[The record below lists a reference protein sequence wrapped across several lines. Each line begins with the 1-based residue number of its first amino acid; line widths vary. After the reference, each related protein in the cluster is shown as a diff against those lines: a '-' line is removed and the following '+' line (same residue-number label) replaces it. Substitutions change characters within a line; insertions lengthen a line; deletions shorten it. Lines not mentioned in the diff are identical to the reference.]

1 MNVEGR
7 IRHKIGEIFCPL
19 RNNIYLWGNL
29 KYLITKMYQLK
40 IAPSIT
46 NREGEALERYLQDI
60 GRAEMISPE
69 EEVELSLRIQKGD
82 HTALTRLVRAN
93 LRFVVSVAKQ
103 YQSKGLGLIDIINE
117 GNVGLI
123 KAAQRFDPTRGFKFI
138 SYAVWWIRQSILQ
151 AITEKSRLV
160 RLPSNQ
166 EGLISKIKRYR
177 NQFMQQYQREPDAN
191 EISRAL
197 DIEEEKVVIAL
208 DTSFRPISMDAPI
221 SENDDT
227 AVIDLITSGDTS
239 AATDQKLESES
250 LSTQIGIALARL
262 PQREQRILRMSFGIA
277 EPERTLDEIAQRIG
291 LSKERVRQLKE
302 KAIRTLQLP
311 QSKNLLRSYV

>member
-1 MNVEGR
+1 
-7 IRHKIGEIFCPL
+7 
-19 RNNIYLWGNL
+19 
-29 KYLITKMYQLK
+29 MYQLK
-40 IAPSIT
+40 IAPTIT

-69 EEVELSLRIQKGD
+69 EEVELSMRIQRGD
-82 HTALTRLVRAN
+82 RLALSRLVNAN

-151 AITEKSRLV
+151 AISEKSRLV

-166 EGLISKIKRYR
+166 EGLISKIKKYR
-177 NQFMQQYQREPDAN
+177 NTFMQTYQREPDAN
-191 EISRAL
+191 EISAAL
-197 DIEEEKVVIAL
+197 NIEEEKVAVAL
-208 DTSFRPISMDAPI
+208 DTSFRPVSMDAPV

-227 AVIDLITSGDTS
+227 AIIDLITNNDTT
-239 AATDQKLESES
+239 TDRGLEVES
-250 LSTQIGIALARL
+250 LSTQLDIALSVL
-262 PQREQRILRMSFGIA
+262 PDREKQILKMSFGINQ
-277 EPERTLDEIAQRIG
+277 PERSLDEISHYIG

-302 KAIRTLQLP
+302 KAIKTLQLP
-311 QSKNLLRSYV
+311 QSKNLLRSYI

>member
-1 MNVEGR
+1 
-7 IRHKIGEIFCPL
+7 
-19 RNNIYLWGNL
+19 
-29 KYLITKMYQLK
+29 
-40 IAPSIT
+40 
-46 NREGEALERYLQDI
+46 
-60 GRAEMISPE
+60 
-69 EEVELSLRIQKGD
+69 
-82 HTALTRLVRAN
+82 VRAN

-177 NQFMQQYQREPDAN
+177 NKFMQQYQREPDAN

>member
-1 MNVEGR
+1 
-7 IRHKIGEIFCPL
+7 
-19 RNNIYLWGNL
+19 
-29 KYLITKMYQLK
+29 MYQLK

-69 EEVELSLRIQKGD
+69 EEVELSMKIQRGD
-82 HTALTRLVRAN
+82 NAALARLVRAN

-166 EGLISKIKRYR
+166 EGLMSKVKRFR
-177 NQFMQQYQREPDAN
+177 NNFMQENQREPNAQ
-191 EISRAL
+191 EIASAL
-197 DIEEEKVVIAL
+197 DIDEEKVMVIL
-208 DTSFRPISMDAPI
+208 DTSIRPISMDAPI

-227 AVIDLITSGDTS
+227 AIIDLIASNDS
-239 AATDQKLESES
+239 KESTDSELETQS
-250 LSTQIGIALARL
+250 LSTQLNIAISQL
-262 PQREQRILRMSFGIA
+262 PEREQNIIRMSFGIA
-277 EPERTLDEIAQRIG
+277 GPERTLDEIAQHIG

-302 KAIRTLQLP
+302 KAIKTLQLP
-311 QSKNLLRSYV
+311 QSRQFLRCYI

>member
-1 MNVEGR
+1 M
-7 IRHKIGEIFCPL
+7 

-29 KYLITKMYQLK
+29 KYLNTKMYQLK

-262 PQREQRILRMSFGIA
+262 PQREQRILRMSFGIS

>member
-1 MNVEGR
+1 
-7 IRHKIGEIFCPL
+7 
-19 RNNIYLWGNL
+19 
-29 KYLITKMYQLK
+29 MYQLK

-69 EEVELSLRIQKGD
+69 EEVELSMKIQRGD
-82 HTALTRLVRAN
+82 QMALSRLVRAN

-123 KAAQRFDPTRGFKFI
+123 KAAQRFDHTRGFKFI

-166 EGLISKIKRYR
+166 EGLMSKVKRFR
-177 NQFMQQYQREPDAN
+177 NHFMQENQREPNAQ
-191 EISRAL
+191 EIATAL
-197 DIEEEKVVIAL
+197 EVEEEKVDEKNDEKEVKPKIEYTEDLSGREIVIRGFG
-208 DTSFRPISMDAPI
+208 SNQESISKFIYDITHLSYLSNAEI
-221 SENDDT
+221 T
-227 AVIDLITSGDTS
+227 AIEEHKIED
-239 AATDQKLESES
+239 
-250 LSTQIGIALARL
+250 GIYN
-262 PQREQRILRMSFGIA
+262 IF
-277 EPERTLDEIAQRIG
+277 EIKVTGGVYR
-291 LSKERVRQLKE
+291 
-302 KAIRTLQLP
+302 
-311 QSKNLLRSYV
+311 

>member
-1 MNVEGR
+1 
-7 IRHKIGEIFCPL
+7 
-19 RNNIYLWGNL
+19 
-29 KYLITKMYQLK
+29 MYQLK

-69 EEVELSLRIQKGD
+69 EEVELSMKIQRGD
-82 HTALTRLVRAN
+82 QMALSRLVRAN

-123 KAAQRFDPTRGFKFI
+123 KAAQRFEHTRGFKFI

-166 EGLISKIKRYR
+166 EGLMSKVKRFR
-177 NQFMQQYQREPDAN
+177 NHFMQENQREPNAQ
-191 EISRAL
+191 EIATAL
-197 DIEEEKVVIAL
+197 EVEEEKVMLIL
-208 DTSFRPISMDAPI
+208 DTAIRPISMDAPI

-227 AVIDLITSGDTS
+227 AIIDLITSNDTKE
-239 AATDQKLESES
+239 ATDSELESES
-250 LSTQIGIALARL
+250 LSMQLSLALAQL
-262 PQREQRILRMSFGIA
+262 PEREQNILKMSFGIA
-277 EPERTLDEIAQRIG
+277 GPERTLDEIAGRIG

-311 QSKNLLRSYV
+311 QSKEILRSYI

>member
-1 MNVEGR
+1 
-7 IRHKIGEIFCPL
+7 
-19 RNNIYLWGNL
+19 
-29 KYLITKMYQLK
+29 MYQLK

-69 EEVELSLRIQKGD
+69 EEVELSIRIQRGD
-82 HTALTRLVRAN
+82 HHALTRLVRAN

-151 AITEKSRLV
+151 SISEKSRLV

-166 EGLISKIKRYR
+166 EGLISKIKKYR
-177 NQFMQQYQREPDAN
+177 NAFMQKHQREPNAN
-191 EISRAL
+191 EISVAL
-197 DIEEEKVVIAL
+197 DIEEDKVAIAL
-208 DTSFRPISMDAPI
+208 DTSVRPVSMDAPV

-227 AVIDLITSGDTS
+227 AIIDLITTNDVT
-239 AATDQKLESES
+239 TDRGLEVES
-250 LSTQIGIALARL
+250 LSTQLSIALSTL
-262 PQREQRILRMSFGIA
+262 PEREQQIIKMSFGINQ
-277 EPERTLDEIAQRIG
+277 PERSLDEISQHIG

-302 KAIRTLQLP
+302 KAIKTLQMP
-311 QSKNLLRSYV
+311 HTKTLLRSYI

>member
-1 MNVEGR
+1 
-7 IRHKIGEIFCPL
+7 
-19 RNNIYLWGNL
+19 
-29 KYLITKMYQLK
+29 MYQLK

-69 EEVELSLRIQKGD
+69 EEVELSIRIQRGD
-82 HTALTRLVRAN
+82 HHALTRLVRAN

-151 AITEKSRLV
+151 AISEKSRLV

-166 EGLISKIKRYR
+166 EGLISKIKKYR
-177 NQFMQQYQREPDAN
+177 NAFMQKHQREPNAN
-191 EISRAL
+191 EISVAL
-197 DIEEEKVVIAL
+197 DIEEDKVAIAL
-208 DTSFRPISMDAPI
+208 DTSVRPVSMDAPV

-227 AVIDLITSGDTS
+227 AIIDLITTNDVT
-239 AATDQKLESES
+239 TDRGLEVES
-250 LSTQIGIALARL
+250 LSTQLSIALSTL
-262 PQREQRILRMSFGIA
+262 PEREQQIIKMSFGINQ
-277 EPERTLDEIAQRIG
+277 PERSLDEISQYIG

-302 KAIRTLQLP
+302 KAIKTLQMP
-311 QSKNLLRSYV
+311 HTTTLLRSYI

>member
-1 MNVEGR
+1 
-7 IRHKIGEIFCPL
+7 
-19 RNNIYLWGNL
+19 
-29 KYLITKMYQLK
+29 MYQLK

-69 EEVELSLRIQKGD
+69 EEVELSMRIQRGD
-82 HTALTRLVRAN
+82 HSALTRLVRAN

-166 EGLISKIKRYR
+166 EGLISKIRKYR
-177 NQFMQQYQREPDAN
+177 NNFMQVYQREPEAK
-191 EISRAL
+191 EIAAAL
-197 DIEEEKVVIAL
+197 DIEEEKVIVAL
-208 DTSFRPISMDAPI
+208 DTSFRPVSMDAPI

-227 AVIDLITSGDTS
+227 AIIDLITTNDTS
-239 AATDQKLESES
+239 TDKDLESQS
-250 LSTQIGIALARL
+250 LSTQLGIALSHL
-262 PQREQRILRMSFGIA
+262 PEREQKILKMSFGIS

-302 KAIRTLQLP
+302 KAIKTLQLP
-311 QSKNLLRSYV
+311 QSRELLRSYI

>member
-1 MNVEGR
+1 
-7 IRHKIGEIFCPL
+7 
-19 RNNIYLWGNL
+19 
-29 KYLITKMYQLK
+29 MYQLK

-69 EEVELSLRIQKGD
+69 EEVELSLRNQKGD

>member
-1 MNVEGR
+1 M
-7 IRHKIGEIFCPL
+7 
-19 RNNIYLWGNL
+19 RNNIYLWGDL

-82 HTALTRLVRAN
+82 QTALTRLVRAN

-191 EISRAL
+191 EISVAL
-197 DIEEEKVVIAL
+197 DIEEEKVAIAL

-227 AVIDLITSGDTS
+227 AVIDLITSGDSS
-239 AATDQKLESES
+239 ASTDQKLETES
-250 LSTQIGIALARL
+250 LSTQLDIALSRL
-262 PQREQRILRMSFGIA
+262 PQREQRILKMSFGIA

-311 QSKNLLRSYV
+311 QSKELLRSYI

>member
-1 MNVEGR
+1 
-7 IRHKIGEIFCPL
+7 
-19 RNNIYLWGNL
+19 
-29 KYLITKMYQLK
+29 MYQLK

-69 EEVELSLRIQKGD
+69 EEVELSMRIQKGD
-82 HTALTRLVRAN
+82 HMALTRLVRAN

-166 EGLISKIKRYR
+166 EGLVSKIKRYR
-177 NQFMQQYQREPDAN
+177 NQFMQQHQREPDAN
-191 EISRAL
+191 EISTAL
-197 DIEEEKVVIAL
+197 SIEEDKVVVAL
-208 DTSFRPISMDAPI
+208 DTSYRPISMDAPI

-227 AVIDLITSGDTS
+227 AIIDLITTDNPSS
-239 AATDQKLESES
+239 ATDSGLETES
-250 LSTQIGIALARL
+250 LSTQLGI
-262 PQREQRILRMSFGIA
+262 SFGIA

-302 KAIRTLQLP
+302 KAIKTLQLP
-311 QSKNLLRSYV
+311 QSREILRSYI

>member
-1 MNVEGR
+1 
-7 IRHKIGEIFCPL
+7 
-19 RNNIYLWGNL
+19 
-29 KYLITKMYQLK
+29 MYQLK

-46 NREGEALERYLQDI
+46 NRESEALERYLQDI

-69 EEVELSLRIQKGD
+69 EEVELSIRIQRGD
-82 HTALTRLVRAN
+82 HHALTRLVRAN

-151 AITEKSRLV
+151 AISEKSRLV

-166 EGLISKIKRYR
+166 EGLISKIKKYR
-177 NQFMQQYQREPDAN
+177 NAFMQKHQREPNAN
-191 EISRAL
+191 EISVAL
-197 DIEEEKVVIAL
+197 DIEEDKVAIAL
-208 DTSFRPISMDAPI
+208 DTSVRPVSMDAPV

-227 AVIDLITSGDTS
+227 AIIDLITTNDVT
-239 AATDQKLESES
+239 TDRGLEVES
-250 LSTQIGIALARL
+250 LSTQLSIALSTL
-262 PQREQRILRMSFGIA
+262 PEREQQIIKMSFGINQ
-277 EPERTLDEIAQRIG
+277 PERSLDEISQYIG

-302 KAIRTLQLP
+302 KAIKTLQMP
-311 QSKNLLRSYV
+311 HTKTLLRSYI

>member
-1 MNVEGR
+1 
-7 IRHKIGEIFCPL
+7 
-19 RNNIYLWGNL
+19 
-29 KYLITKMYQLK
+29 MYQLK

-69 EEVELSLRIQKGD
+69 EEVELSMRIQRGD
-82 HTALTRLVRAN
+82 HLALTRLVRAN

-166 EGLISKIKRYR
+166 EGLISKIRKYR
-177 NQFMQQYQREPDAN
+177 NTFMQTYQREPEAK
-191 EISRAL
+191 EISAAL
-197 DIEEEKVVIAL
+197 NIEEEKVIVAL
-208 DTSFRPISMDAPI
+208 DTSYRPISMDAPI

-227 AVIDLITSGDTS
+227 AIIDLITTNDTS
-239 AATDQKLESES
+239 TDKELESQS
-250 LSTQIGIALARL
+250 LSTQLGIALSRL
-262 PQREQRILRMSFGIA
+262 PEREQKILKMSFGIA
-277 EPERTLDEIAQRIG
+277 EPERTLDEMAQRIG

-302 KAIRTLQLP
+302 KAIKTLQLP
-311 QSKNLLRSYV
+311 QSRELLRSYI

>member
-1 MNVEGR
+1 
-7 IRHKIGEIFCPL
+7 
-19 RNNIYLWGNL
+19 
-29 KYLITKMYQLK
+29 MYQLK
-40 IAPSIT
+40 IAPTIT

-69 EEVELSLRIQKGD
+69 EEVELSIRIQRGD
-82 HTALTRLVRAN
+82 RLALSRLVNAN

-151 AITEKSRLV
+151 AISEKSRLV

-166 EGLISKIKRYR
+166 EGLISKIKKYR
-177 NQFMQQYQREPDAN
+177 NTFMQTYQREPDAN
-191 EISRAL
+191 EISAAL
-197 DIEEEKVVIAL
+197 NIEEEKVAVAL
-208 DTSFRPISMDAPI
+208 DTSFRPVSMDAPV

-227 AVIDLITSGDTS
+227 AIIDLITNNDTT
-239 AATDQKLESES
+239 TDRGLEVES
-250 LSTQIGIALARL
+250 LSTQLDIALSVL
-262 PQREQRILRMSFGIA
+262 PDREKQILKMSFGINQ
-277 EPERTLDEIAQRIG
+277 PERSLDEISHYIG

-302 KAIRTLQLP
+302 KAIKTLQLP
-311 QSKNLLRSYV
+311 QSKNLLRSYI

>member
-1 MNVEGR
+1 
-7 IRHKIGEIFCPL
+7 
-19 RNNIYLWGNL
+19 
-29 KYLITKMYQLK
+29 MYQLK

-69 EEVELSLRIQKGD
+69 EEVELSMKIQRGD
-82 HTALTRLVRAN
+82 NAALARLVRAN

-166 EGLISKIKRYR
+166 EGLMSKVKRFR
-177 NQFMQQYQREPDAN
+177 NNFMQENQREPNAQ
-191 EISRAL
+191 EIATAL
-197 DIEEEKVVIAL
+197 DIDEEKVMVIL
-208 DTSFRPISMDAPI
+208 DTSIRPISMDAPI

-227 AVIDLITSGDTS
+227 AIIDLITSNDS
-239 AATDQKLESES
+239 KESTDSELETQS
-250 LSTQIGIALARL
+250 LSTHLNIAISQL
-262 PQREQRILRMSFGIA
+262 PEREQNIIRMSFGIA
-277 EPERTLDEIAQRIG
+277 GPERTLDEIAQHIG

-302 KAIRTLQLP
+302 KAIKTLQLP
-311 QSKNLLRSYV
+311 QSRQFLRCYI

>member
-1 MNVEGR
+1 
-7 IRHKIGEIFCPL
+7 
-19 RNNIYLWGNL
+19 
-29 KYLITKMYQLK
+29 MYQLK
-40 IAPSIT
+40 IAPTIT

-69 EEVELSLRIQKGD
+69 EEVELSMRIQRGD
-82 HTALTRLVRAN
+82 RLALSRLVNAN

-151 AITEKSRLV
+151 AISEKSRLV

-166 EGLISKIKRYR
+166 EGLIGKIKKYR
-177 NQFMQQYQREPDAN
+177 NTFMQTYQREPDAN
-191 EISRAL
+191 EISVAL
-197 DIEEEKVVIAL
+197 NIEEEKVAVAL
-208 DTSFRPISMDAPI
+208 DTSFRPVSMDAPV

-227 AVIDLITSGDTS
+227 AIIDLITNNDTT
-239 AATDQKLESES
+239 TDRGLEVES
-250 LSTQIGIALARL
+250 LSTQLDIALSVL
-262 PQREQRILRMSFGIA
+262 PDREKQILKMSFGINQ
-277 EPERTLDEIAQRIG
+277 PERSLDEISHYIG

-302 KAIRTLQLP
+302 KAIKTLQLP
-311 QSKNLLRSYV
+311 QSKNLLRSYI

>member
-1 MNVEGR
+1 
-7 IRHKIGEIFCPL
+7 
-19 RNNIYLWGNL
+19 
-29 KYLITKMYQLK
+29 MYQLK
-40 IAPSIT
+40 IAPTIT

-69 EEVELSLRIQKGD
+69 EEVELSMRIQRGD
-82 HTALTRLVRAN
+82 RLALSRLVNAN

-151 AITEKSRLV
+151 AISEKSRLV

-166 EGLISKIKRYR
+166 EGLISKIKKYR
-177 NQFMQQYQREPDAN
+177 NTFMQTYQREPDAN
-191 EISRAL
+191 EISVAL
-197 DIEEEKVVIAL
+197 NIEEEKVAVAL
-208 DTSFRPISMDAPI
+208 DTSFRPVSMDAPV

-227 AVIDLITSGDTS
+227 AIIDLITNNDTT
-239 AATDQKLESES
+239 TDRGLEVES
-250 LSTQIGIALARL
+250 LSTQLDIALSVL
-262 PQREQRILRMSFGIA
+262 PDREKQILKMSFGINQ
-277 EPERTLDEIAQRIG
+277 PERSLDEISHYIG

-302 KAIRTLQLP
+302 KAIKTLQLP
-311 QSKNLLRSYV
+311 QSKNLLRSYI

>member
-1 MNVEGR
+1 
-7 IRHKIGEIFCPL
+7 
-19 RNNIYLWGNL
+19 
-29 KYLITKMYQLK
+29 MYQLK

-82 HTALTRLVRAN
+82 QTALTRLVRAN

-191 EISRAL
+191 EISVAL
-197 DIEEEKVVIAL
+197 DIEEEKVAIAL

-227 AVIDLITSGDTS
+227 AIIDLITSGDSS
-239 AATDQKLESES
+239 ASTDQKLETES
-250 LSTQIGIALARL
+250 LSTQLDIALSRL
-262 PQREQRILRMSFGIA
+262 PQREQRILKMSFGIA

-311 QSKNLLRSYV
+311 QSKELLRSYI

>member
-1 MNVEGR
+1 
-7 IRHKIGEIFCPL
+7 
-19 RNNIYLWGNL
+19 
-29 KYLITKMYQLK
+29 MYQLK

-69 EEVELSLRIQKGD
+69 EEVELSIRIQRGD
-82 HTALTRLVRAN
+82 HHALTRLVRAN

-151 AITEKSRLV
+151 AISEKSRLV

-166 EGLISKIKRYR
+166 EGLISKIKKYR
-177 NQFMQQYQREPDAN
+177 NAFMQKHQREPNAN
-191 EISRAL
+191 EISVAL
-197 DIEEEKVVIAL
+197 DIEEDKVAIAL
-208 DTSFRPISMDAPI
+208 DTSVRPVSMDAPV

-227 AVIDLITSGDTS
+227 AIIDLITTNDVT
-239 AATDQKLESES
+239 TDRGLEVES
-250 LSTQIGIALARL
+250 LSTQLSIALSTL
-262 PQREQRILRMSFGIA
+262 PEREQQIIKMSFGINQ
-277 EPERTLDEIAQRIG
+277 PERSLDEISQYIG

-302 KAIRTLQLP
+302 KAIKTLQMP
-311 QSKNLLRSYV
+311 HTKTLLRSYI

>member
-1 MNVEGR
+1 
-7 IRHKIGEIFCPL
+7 
-19 RNNIYLWGNL
+19 
-29 KYLITKMYQLK
+29 MYQLK

-191 EISRAL
+191 EISAAL

-227 AVIDLITSGDTS
+227 AVIDLITSGDSS

-250 LSTQIGIALARL
+250 LSTQLGLALSRL
-262 PQREQRILRMSFGIA
+262 PQREQRILKMSFGIA

-311 QSKNLLRSYV
+311 QSKELLRSYI

>member
-1 MNVEGR
+1 
-7 IRHKIGEIFCPL
+7 
-19 RNNIYLWGNL
+19 
-29 KYLITKMYQLK
+29 MYQLK

-69 EEVELSLRIQKGD
+69 EEVELSMRIQRGD
-82 HTALTRLVRAN
+82 QLALTRLVRAN

-123 KAAQRFDPTRGFKFI
+123 KAAQRFDSTRGFKFI

-166 EGLISKIKRYR
+166 EGLVSKIKRFR
-177 NQFMQQYQREPDAN
+177 NRFVQIHQREPDAN
-191 EISRAL
+191 EISVAL
-197 DIEEEKVVIAL
+197 DIEEDKVIVAL
-208 DTSFRPISMDAPI
+208 DTSVRPISMDAPI
-221 SENDDT
+221 SEGDDT
-227 AVIDLITSGDTS
+227 AIIDLITTNEGT
-239 AATDQKLESES
+239 ATTDSRLESES
-250 LSTQIGIALARL
+250 LSTQLGFALAKL
-262 PQREQRILRMSFGIA
+262 PEREQQILKMSFGIA

-302 KAIRTLQLP
+302 KAIKTLQMP
-311 QSKNLLRSYV
+311 QTKAALRCYI

>member
-1 MNVEGR
+1 
-7 IRHKIGEIFCPL
+7 
-19 RNNIYLWGNL
+19 
-29 KYLITKMYQLK
+29 MYQLK

>member
-1 MNVEGR
+1 
-7 IRHKIGEIFCPL
+7 
-19 RNNIYLWGNL
+19 
-29 KYLITKMYQLK
+29 MYQLK

-69 EEVELSLRIQKGD
+69 EEVELSMRIQRGD
-82 HTALTRLVRAN
+82 HLALTRLVRAN

-166 EGLISKIKRYR
+166 EGLISKIRKYR
-177 NQFMQQYQREPDAN
+177 NNFMQVYQREPEAK
-191 EISRAL
+191 EIAAAL
-197 DIEEEKVVIAL
+197 DIEEEKVIVAL
-208 DTSFRPISMDAPI
+208 DTSFRPVSMDAPI

-227 AVIDLITSGDTS
+227 AIIDLITTNDTS
-239 AATDQKLESES
+239 TDKELESQS
-250 LSTQIGIALARL
+250 LSTQLGIALSRL
-262 PQREQRILRMSFGIA
+262 PEREQKILKMSFGIA

-302 KAIRTLQLP
+302 KAIKTLQLP
-311 QSKNLLRSYV
+311 QSRELLRSYI